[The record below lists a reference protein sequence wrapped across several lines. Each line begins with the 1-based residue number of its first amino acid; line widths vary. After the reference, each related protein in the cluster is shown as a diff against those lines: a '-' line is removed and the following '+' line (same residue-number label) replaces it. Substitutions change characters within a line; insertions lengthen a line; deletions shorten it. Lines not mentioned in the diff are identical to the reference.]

1 MSIKSYLYIGIAC
14 TFISC
19 FSYKNNK
26 STLTCKF
33 DREKLSVIGN
43 DSVGYGCYNKSNIKN
58 HVIIW
63 LHNKTYKDG
72 FDFKRQDKVYYNSE
86 IRNFSICN
94 CKDTLWAKKQILDE
108 ISRKY
113 PFSFID
119 TFKHHFVYDL
129 IFRDTSVL
137 SPYIDR
143 GGISHYSI
151 DDRYTFI
158 SPISY
163 MEIIEIGL
171 RRDWPADHLK
181 EIHFE
186 NISPRHLEYTIYDM
200 TIPSKYSITYT
211 GNMPAKQFIQE
222 MRDSMGVD
230 IILKREYFEPIKMV
244 KFK

>member
-1 MSIKSYLYIGIAC
+1 M
-14 TFISC
+14 TSC
-19 FSYKNNK
+19 FSYKNNINK
-26 STLTCKF
+26 IPCTF
-33 DREKLSVIGN
+33 DRETMSIIGK

-63 LHNKTYKDG
+63 LLNKTYKDG
-72 FDFKRQDKVYYNSE
+72 FDFNREDEVYYTSE

-94 CKDTLWAKKQILDE
+94 CKDTLWAKKQIIDE

-113 PFSFID
+113 PFSLID
-119 TFKHHFVYDL
+119 TFKHHFVYDV

-143 GGISHYSI
+143 GGGMSHYSI
-151 DDRYTFI
+151 DDKYTFF
-158 SPISY
+158 SPANY
-163 MEIIEIGL
+163 MEIIETGL

-230 IILKREYFEPIKMV
+230 IILKREYLEPIKMV